1 MSERTSEVAN
11 AYREG
16 ELAALD
22 EFSKRFGKE
31 LERIQSKKGGFLG
44 RSIMELPSEITKA
57 AGNII
62 REMRKERE

>member
-11 AYREG
+11 AFRDG

-22 EFSKRFGKE
+22 EFSERFGKE
-31 LERIQSKKGGFLG
+31 LKGIMSRSYLG
-44 RSIMELPSEITKA
+44 RPIIELPNDIAKA